1 MFTVN
6 DLIDIAVRME
16 KNGEARYL
24 AAKKQI
30 KEKKLQSFL
39 QWMADEE
46 ADHCQWF
53 ENKKHHWVPETHQTD
68 LETMLPDVIKEM
80 MGDKALSLD
89 DVNFSQVG
97 SARALFEIFVSFE
110 NDTILFYEFLQT
122 FIQEPD
128 VLAGLEKIVAQE
140 KKHVAEIQKMI
151 QALADEA
158 TRRTI

>member
-1 MFTVN
+1 
-6 DLIDIAVRME
+6 
-16 KNGEARYL
+16 
-24 AAKKQI
+24 
-30 KEKKLQSFL
+30 
-39 QWMADEE
+39 
-46 ADHCQWF
+46 
-53 ENKKHHWVPETHQTD
+53 
-68 LETMLPDVIKEM
+68 M

-151 QALADEA
+151 QALADEE